1 MWARQR
7 LPRSRL
13 RPDRHAY
20 GMNTPL
26 VIGIGAVTGLLGESG
41 INFDPRTPGK
51 RFTVAAGIL
60 RGTLVAVMSG
70 LSMYVHSG
78 WVVGS
83 GFGMLYG
90 ALFGL
95 MICLSRGATAWQQAK
110 LIIPSSAVTGALS
123 GALVAWFAF

>member
-1 MWARQR
+1 VGHR
-7 LPRSRL
+7 PPGSRRGL
-13 RPDRHAY
+13 DRDGHD
-20 GMNTPL
+20 MNTPL

-60 RGTLVAVMSG
+60 RGALVAVMSG

-95 MICLSRGATAWQQAK
+95 MICLSRGATAWQHAR

-123 GALVAWFAF
+123 GALVACFAF